1 MDKVQFLYLG
11 IEAVVFCIPIGA
23 LIWKAGG
30 QSQTIK
36 DHEKRIVELEGSVE
50 KAMLPELNELKVD
63 IVEIKTAIMYIKE
76 RISWDTRRLWPKA

>member
-1 MDKVQFLYLG
+1 MDKVQFLYMG
-11 IEAVVFCIPIGA
+11 IEAVVFCIPIGV

-63 IVEIKTAIMYIKE
+63 IAEIKTAIIYIKE
-76 RISWDTRRLWPKA
+76 RLS

>member
-11 IEAVVFCIPIGA
+11 IEAVIFCIPIGA

-36 DHEKRIVELEGSVE
+36 DHEKRIVELEGTF
-50 KAMLPELNELKVD
+50 LELNDLKVD
-63 IVEIKTAIMYIKE
+63 IAEIKTAIIYIKE
-76 RISWDTRRLWPKA
+76 RLS

>member
-1 MDKVQFLYLG
+1 MEKMQFLYMG

-23 LIWKAGG
+23 LIWKAGA

-63 IVEIKTAIMYIKE
+63 IAEIKTAIIYIK
-76 RISWDTRRLWPKA
+76 DRLS

>member
-1 MDKVQFLYLG
+1 MTITYRDVKTIDKIQFLYLG
-11 IEAVVFCIPIGA
+11 IEAVIFCIPIGA
-23 LIWKAGG
+23 LVWKAGG

-63 IVEIKTAIMYIKE
+63 IAEIKTAIIYIKE
-76 RISWDTRRLWPKA
+76 RLS

>member
-30 QSQTIK
+30 
-36 DHEKRIVELEGSVE
+36 
-50 KAMLPELNELKVD
+50 
-63 IVEIKTAIMYIKE
+63 
-76 RISWDTRRLWPKA
+76 

>member
-1 MDKVQFLYLG
+1 MDKVQFLYMG

-36 DHEKRIVELEGSVE
+36 DHEKRIIGLEKNNS
-50 KAMLPELNELKVD
+50 ELNGVKVD
-63 IVEIKTAIMYIKE
+63 IAEIKTAIMYIKE
-76 RISWDTRRLWPKA
+76 RIS

>member
-11 IEAVVFCIPIGA
+11 IEAVAFCIPIGA

-36 DHEKRIVELEGSVE
+36 NHEKRIIDLEKNNSE
-50 KAMLPELNELKVD
+50 INEVKVD
-63 IVEIKTAIMYIKE
+63 IAEIKTAIIYIKE
-76 RISWDTRRLWPKA
+76 RLS

>member
-1 MDKVQFLYLG
+1 VTITYREVKTMEKMQFLYMG

-63 IVEIKTAIMYIKE
+63 IAEIKTAIIYIKE
-76 RISWDTRRLWPKA
+76 RLS

>member
-1 MDKVQFLYLG
+1 VTITYREVKTMDKVQFLYMG

-63 IVEIKTAIMYIKE
+63 IAEIKTAIIYIKE
-76 RISWDTRRLWPKA
+76 RLS

>member
-1 MDKVQFLYLG
+1 MDKVQFLYMG

-36 DHEKRIVELEGSVE
+36 DHEKRIAELEKNNSE
-50 KAMLPELNELKVD
+50 INEVKVD
-63 IVEIKTAIMYIKE
+63 IAEIKTAIIYIKE
-76 RISWDTRRLWPKA
+76 RLG

>member
-11 IEAVVFCIPIGA
+11 IEAVAFCIPIGV

-36 DHEKRIVELEGSVE
+36 NHEKRIIELEKNNSE
-50 KAMLPELNELKVD
+50 INEVKVD
-63 IVEIKTAIMYIKE
+63 IAEIKTAIIYIKE
-76 RISWDTRRLWPKA
+76 RLS

>member
-11 IEAVVFCIPIGA
+11 IEAVIFCIPIGT

-36 DHEKRIVELEGSVE
+36 DHEKRIAELEGTF
-50 KAMLPELNELKVD
+50 LELNDLKVD
-63 IVEIKTAIMYIKE
+63 IAEIKTAIIYIKE
-76 RISWDTRRLWPKA
+76 RLS

>member
-11 IEAVVFCIPIGA
+11 IEAVVFCIPIGV

-36 DHEKRIVELEGSVE
+36 GHEKRIVELEKNNSE
-50 KAMLPELNELKVD
+50 INEVKVD
-63 IVEIKTAIMYIKE
+63 IAEIKTAIIYIKE
-76 RISWDTRRLWPKA
+76 RLS